1 MDRVNLPKYDWGVK
15 WRTMIGIGFGWMLG
29 NGSAYTIGIKWR
41 ARTYN
46 LPGATKKWRYK
57 GIK

>member
-15 WRTMIGIGFGWMLG
+15 WHTMIGIGFGWMLG

-46 LPGATKKWRYK
+46 LPGATKN
-57 GIK
+57 GAIKE